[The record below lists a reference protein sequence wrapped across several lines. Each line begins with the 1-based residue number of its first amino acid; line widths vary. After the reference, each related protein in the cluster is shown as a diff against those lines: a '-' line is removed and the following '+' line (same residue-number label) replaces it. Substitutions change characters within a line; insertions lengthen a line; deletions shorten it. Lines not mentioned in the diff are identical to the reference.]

1 MLPLQPHRPGKYP
14 LGPKFAQFGDD
25 LLGESITHAA
35 HASLVQ
41 KRAGNAQ
48 FHMDRLQQDGFTP
61 MTHTHAAA
69 AVEATVPPYADQQ
82 QQAVAEYDAPM
93 QAHVEHHIIDS
104 DGESSGTISPVTSPR
119 PSAPSVVRRLA
130 GAGFEFAGNAAGYM
144 GGALQ
149 NNVAAGADLARAGA
163 QVVGQVA
170 NVVRNTSQRVA
181 SASASKAVEVA
192 GHAHEAASSAMTPG
206 SNTRRS
212 ITSGAS
218 TVAGT
223 AKDLIEASGPP
234 IAYGAHLAG
243 KATVAAA
250 RGAGHATVL
259 AAKGVKNVAMATAD
273 VTSNHLL
280 PAAGAVARRGAQ
292 MAASALSASTLS
304 AIDIINAIREMRSEG
319 ELEPETQYSAYNA
332 LGNGDHMPLEY
343 GKARRK
349 RGTTPPP
356 RSNTK
361 ASSSSAP
368 ATSTRTAQE
377 WMEYAGNK
385 QRLVEELLQRP
396 NWKSFVKNV
405 RDTPE
410 LRKKLHTLSQH
421 DLAEILAQ
429 M

>member
-1 MLPLQPHRPGKYP
+1 M
-14 LGPKFAQFGDD
+14 
-25 LLGESITHAA
+25 A
-35 HASLVQ
+35 H
-41 KRAGNAQ
+41 
-48 FHMDRLQQDGFTP
+48 FHIGRLQEAGYLPAFEPGMFQTNRDPAEQGVRGF
-61 MTHTHAAA
+61 
-69 AVEATVPPYADQQ
+69 
-82 QQAVAEYDAPM
+82 DAPM
-93 QAHVEHHIIDS
+93 LAHVEHHRLDS
-104 DGESSGTISPVTSPR
+104 DGESSGTISPITSPR

-149 NNVAAGADLARAGA
+149 NNVAAGADLARAGV

-243 KATVAAA
+243 KANVAAA

-319 ELEPETQYSAYNA
+319 ELEPETHYSAYNA

-349 RGTTPPP
+349 RGASPP

-410 LRKKLHTLSQH
+410 LRKKLHTLSQQ